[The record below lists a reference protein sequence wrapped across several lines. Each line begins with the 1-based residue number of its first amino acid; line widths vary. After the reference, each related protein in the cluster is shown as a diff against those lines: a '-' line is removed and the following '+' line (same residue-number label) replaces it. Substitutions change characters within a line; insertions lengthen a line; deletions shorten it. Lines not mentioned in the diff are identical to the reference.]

1 MQPINF
7 ISLIPIIIIAASPVV
22 LMLVIAI
29 KRNHFT
35 INILSLLFLLAAFIS
50 VIYISGGAAVRI
62 EPLFIIDGYA
72 LFYIGLLTAASFI
85 VVILSYKYLES
96 YRGNKEEFYVLLFTA
111 LLGSS
116 ILTISKHF
124 VSFFLGLEIL
134 SVSLYTLIAYSK
146 EYKNALEGGA
156 KYLILAAVSSAFLL
170 FGMALIYAD
179 TGSMDFYQIAMR
191 LPGITPN
198 SVLVMG
204 GIAMIIV
211 GVGFK
216 LAVVPFHMW
225 TPDVYQ
231 GASAPVSAFIASVSK
246 GGMLAL
252 LLRFFGLINFGTF
265 GFIMLIFTIIS
276 IASMVAGNLLALLQ
290 KNVKRILAYSSIA
303 NFGYMLVAFVSAG
316 SVGVEAAT
324 FYLTAYFIVILGSF
338 GIVSVLSDGEHE
350 TEDIEDYRGL
360 FWRRPMI
367 ALVFTAMLFSL
378 AGIPLT
384 AGFIG
389 KYYLLA
395 AGVNSSLWLLVFVLV
410 GTSVIGLFYY
420 LRIIKTMFQRDED
433 SEGKEVV
440 RPRVRVHVAGGL
452 ALAFLTIVLIWFG
465 VLPSGLLSLLRT
477 MLKM

>member
-7 ISLIPIIIIAASPVV
+7 TSLIPIIIIAASPVV
-22 LMLVIAI
+22 LILVIAI

-50 VIYISGGAAVRI
+50 VISISGGAPVRI

-85 VVILSYKYLES
+85 VVILAYKYLDS
-96 YRGNKEEFYVLLFTA
+96 YKGNKEEFYVLLFTA

-170 FGMALIYAD
+170 FGMALIYAE

-191 LPGITPN
+191 LPGITFD
-198 SVLVMG
+198 SVLVSG

-252 LLRFFGLINFGTF
+252 LLRFFGLINLGSF

-303 NFGYMLVAFVSAG
+303 NFGYMLVAFIAAG
-316 SVGVEAAT
+316 NVGIEAAT
-324 FYLTAYFIVILGSF
+324 FYLTAYFIMILGSF
-338 GIVSVLSDGEHE
+338 GIVSVLYDGERE
-350 TEDIEDYRGL
+350 PEDIEDYRGL

-420 LRIIKTMFQRDED
+420 LRIIKTMFQRE
-433 SEGKEVV
+433 EEGGKEAAQ
-440 RPRVRVHVAGGL
+440 PRVKVHVAGGL
-452 ALAFLTIVLIWFG
+452 ALAFLTIILIWFG